1 MLEIKTDD
9 SLFLGKNRDNFIVCL
24 FVEFWR
30 FLHFRSEHRLGARLA
45 TSIKGRLEV
54 GVVILLPGLR
64 EVDMLQLHFNIKYPS
79 GDLLKKCF
87 EKFTY

>member
-1 MLEIKTDD
+1 MKTDD
-9 SLFLGKNRDNFIVCL
+9 FLFLEKQRDNFTVCL
-24 FVEFWR
+24 FVEFRR
-30 FLHFRSEHRLGARLA
+30 FLHFRLEHRLGARLA
-45 TSIKGRLEV
+45 TFIKGRLEV
-54 GVVILLPGLR
+54 GVVIVLPRLL